1 MSHTIEGFRELEEV
15 HRGAS
20 SLVLRGIRVGDGR
33 RVIVKTT
40 SHRRPSRAEIA
51 SLVREM
57 RLARKA
63 SSSRSVEML
72 EQRDVEGVP
81 ILVMAD
87 AGGTPLDRVLRES
100 TLDLETKLE
109 IALAT
114 TLAIEAVH
122 ARGVVHKDVNPSNI
136 LWSSE
141 TRTARLIDFGIATEL
156 ERERPSGLDVHRLE
170 GTLHYLAPEQTGRTN
185 RRVDRRSD
193 LYALGVTLYE
203 LFTGRRPFASSDA
216 LELVHAHLARRPIP
230 PHDHDEAI
238 PETVSEIVLRLL
250 AKAAEDRYQSATG
263 LAVDLEECLR
273 LWRATRS
280 IGPFALARADRP
292 PRLEISER
300 LYGREREAR
309 AIEEALDRA
318 ASGTRELLLVGG
330 VAGIGKT
337 SLVHATLGAVTAHRA
352 HFLEGKFDPLRL
364 GVAYE
369 PLAAAVG
376 RFLQSIL
383 AESPSVV
390 SDVKERLSR
399 TLVDHAGVL
408 FDLLPELAAFVTRPT
423 TPPPEAPVAEAEN
436 RFHLAFRALVG
447 ALVDAPRPLV
457 LFLDDLQWADL
468 STLRLLEGLVTDES
482 LAHLVVIGAY
492 RANEIDAAHPL
503 SLTRERVARGGLE
516 LVSIELVAPGEAALR
531 RMLSDTFARDD
542 EALAELSS
550 RCIQRTGGNPFF
562 LGRLLADLVDRDL
575 VSWDGEQ
582 RRWAWD
588 ASALAEL
595 EPRRLDGSD
604 TVVALLVDRIGAL
617 PEDTRL
623 ALAHAACVGSTFDLR
638 ALARLSSTS
647 PARVQSALD
656 AAVTSGLV
664 SPRGKGWRLEDG
676 DTTEDTPDE
685 AFLYAFEHDRIQ
697 AAAYETLAPDARDR
711 VHLALG
717 RALLEDGDDRGFDA
731 IRHLNLACDLLD
743 PHARHELAKRNRDAG
758 LRARRG
764 SAFAAASS
772 FFEAGLRALRSGAAG
787 DAFEVDAGLAFELS
801 VASAECAYLI
811 AARPLTQRRLEDAY
825 AHAPSPLAR
834 VEVQRVDIGA
844 HIAAQD
850 LHGAIRLAR
859 EALVPLGVTL
869 PAEATDADVGAAV
882 GRAMTAL
889 GTDGPARLESLPDVT
904 DPRVLAAMDLLVQA
918 SSPAYYA
925 MPSLLPVIAAEL
937 VVTSLERGPCVATPF
952 GLSVFGIVLNAI
964 GMLPA
969 AHELGLLARRMLD
982 RWPDRRLEARTRLVV
997 HNNVCSWIVPVQRAL
1012 DDLLDT
1018 VRVGRLSG
1026 DMEFAAIAA
1035 QCWATNALVAGV
1047 PLAEVSRTAAELGA
1061 FMRSYGQ
1068 HPAHALHQ
1076 PLEQLVRALL
1086 GQTSSPASLDGDG
1099 YDEEAALAEAKRVGS
1114 ASYAF
1119 VTLSDMLVARF
1130 HFGTAEDAWG
1140 VAERAAPYQAGAAST
1155 HHLSTFHLYAPLA
1168 AARLYPR
1175 VPEATREALLAKID
1189 ASLAQLEAWAAV
1201 APLSFAHRALLVRAE
1216 RSRILGEPDA
1226 EATYRRALE
1235 AARAT
1240 EFVNDEAL
1248 TAELAGRFHLGR
1260 GGAELTIA
1268 RAFLEDARFA
1278 YQRWGAEAKVR
1289 ALDVELPHLLGRAP
1303 VHAGVDV
1310 TLGSVV
1316 GLDLDAAAV
1325 IKAARNLSATMELDA
1340 LLRAL
1345 FRTALEAAGA
1355 ERAILLLPRDDHWEL
1370 ALEGDADSE
1379 PMPTAR
1385 RLEECDGATVPVGIL
1400 RHALRTR
1407 RTLLLDDAMERRGPH
1422 AADPYVV
1429 ANHVRSVHCLPLVS
1443 RGQPSAVLYLEHR
1456 TMPGVFTPRRAALM
1470 ELLASQATVSLENAR
1485 LYEAQRQLA
1494 RQQDRFVPH
1503 EFLESLGK
1511 KDLADVALGQHVEK
1525 TMSVL
1530 FTDLHRFTTLVESLG
1545 ARAIV
1550 SVLNEYFA
1558 AMEPA
1563 IVSQRGFIDSFNGD
1577 EIMALFDGEP
1587 DRAVQAAVEMQR
1599 ALGRF
1604 NAAGRGSD
1612 RPALR
1617 MGVGVNTGP
1626 LLLGIV
1632 GGRDRIKC
1640 GVVGDAVN
1648 LASRFERLTRRYG
1661 AAAIIGDATWRGL
1674 AHPERFTARPI
1685 DRVIVKGAET
1695 PVTLYE
1701 ILDAETDDV
1710 REAKE
1715 RTRVHWQRA
1724 LEAYWSRD
1732 FETSLELCGE
1742 CMALSPRDRL
1752 PMMLANRCTRFQ
1764 HEPPP
1769 EGWTGVERLL
1779 EK

>member
-1 MSHTIEGFRELEEV
+1 MVSVSIEGFTGLEEV

-20 SLVLRGIRVGDGR
+20 SLVLRGVRTEDGR
-33 RVIVKTT
+33 RVVIKTT
-40 SHRRPSRAEIA
+40 AHRRPSRAETA
-51 SLVREM
+51 ALVREM

-72 EQRDVEGVP
+72 EQREIDGIP

-87 AGGTPLDRVLRES
+87 AGGLPLDRVLREA

-114 TLAIEAVH
+114 TLAIEAIH
-122 ARGVVHKDVNPSNI
+122 ARGIVHKDVNPSNV
-136 LWSSE
+136 LWSWE

-156 ERERPSGLDVHRLE
+156 ERERPSEIDVHRLE

-185 RRVDRRSD
+185 GRVDRRSD

-203 LFTGRRPFASSDA
+203 LFTGRRPFASADA

-230 PHDHDEAI
+230 PHDHDEAV
-238 PETVSEIVLRLL
+238 PTTVSDIVLRLL

-273 LWRATRS
+273 LWRATRTV
-280 IGPFALARADRP
+280 PTFALARADRP
-292 PRLEISER
+292 PRLEIPER

-309 AIEEALDRA
+309 AIEEALERA
-318 ASGTRELLLVGG
+318 ANGTRELLLVGG

-369 PLAAAVG
+369 PLGAAVG
-376 RFLQSIL
+376 AFLQSIL
-383 AESPSVV
+383 ARPPEVLLEM
-390 SDVKERLSR
+390 KERLAR
-399 TLVDHAGVL
+399 ALADHAGVL
-408 FDLLPELAAFVTRPT
+408 FDLLPELAAFVPRPSLA
-423 TPPPEAPVAEAEN
+423 PPDVPVAEAEN

-503 SLTRERVARGGLE
+503 SLTRERVARAGTQLVGLE
-516 LVSIELVAPGEAALR
+516 LGAPDASALH
-531 RMLSDTFARDD
+531 RMLTDTFARDD
-542 EALAELSS
+542 DALAELSS
-550 RCIQRTGGNPFF
+550 RCIRRTGGNPFF
-562 LGRLLADLVDRDL
+562 LARLLTDLVDRDL
-575 VSWDGEQ
+575 VSWDAEL
-582 RRWAWD
+582 RRWTWD
-588 ASALAEL
+588 RAALAEL

-604 TVVALLVDRIGAL
+604 SVVALLVDRIGSL

-623 ALAHAACVGSTFDLR
+623 ALARAACVGSAFDLR
-638 ALARLSSTS
+638 ELAKLSSET
-647 PARVQSALD
+647 PARVQLALEP
-656 AAVTSGLV
+656 AVLGGLV
-664 SPRGKGWRLEDG
+664 SPRGKGWRLEEG
-676 DTTEDTPDE
+676 DALDHTPDE

-697 AAAYETLAPDARDR
+697 SAAYESLEASARDR

-717 RALLEDGDDRGFDA
+717 RALLDAGGERGFEA
-731 IRHLNLACDLLD
+731 LRHLNVACDLLD
-743 PHARHELAKRNRDAG
+743 RDARHDLARKNRDAG

-764 SAFAAASS
+764 SAFAAASA
-772 FFEAGLRALRSGAAG
+772 FFEAGLAALDRATPFAVD
-787 DAFEVDAGLAFELS
+787 DALAFELA
-801 VASAECAYLI
+801 VASAECAYLL
-811 AARPLTQRRLEDAY
+811 ADLTLTRRRLDDAY
-825 AHAPSPLAR
+825 AHARTTLDR
-834 VEVQRVDIGA
+834 VEVQRVDIAA

-850 LHGAIRLAR
+850 LHGAIRIAR
-859 EALVPLGVTL
+859 EALAPLGVLL
-869 PAEATDADVGAAV
+869 PAQATDADVGAAV

-889 GTDGPARLESLPDVT
+889 GTDGTTRLESLPDVT
-904 DPRVLAAMDLLVQA
+904 DPQVIAAMDLLVQA

-925 MPSLLPVIAAEL
+925 MPALLPVIAAEL
-937 VVTSLERGPCVATPF
+937 VVTSLERGPCTATPF

-997 HNNVCSWIVPVQRAL
+997 HNNVCSWILPIQRAL
-1012 DDLLDT
+1012 DDLIDT

-1047 PLAEVSRTAAELGA
+1047 PLAEVSRTASELGA

-1068 HPAHALHQ
+1068 HTAHALHR
-1076 PLEQLVRALL
+1076 PLEQVVRALL
-1086 GQTSSPASLDGDG
+1086 GQTPSPASLDGNG

-1119 VTLSDMLVARF
+1119 VTLSDMLLVRF

-1175 VPEATREALLAKID
+1175 APEATREALLAKID
-1189 ASLAQLEAWAAV
+1189 LSLAQLDAWAAV

-1216 RSRILGEPDA
+1216 RGRILHEPDA
-1226 EATYRRALE
+1226 EVTYRRALD

-1278 YQRWGAEAKVR
+1278 YQRWGAEGKVH
-1289 ALDVELPHLLGRAP
+1289 ALDTELPHLLSRAP
-1303 VHAGVDV
+1303 THASIDV

-1325 IKAARNLSATMELDA
+1325 IKAARDLSATMELDA
-1340 LLRAL
+1340 LLRSL

-1355 ERAILLLPRDDHWEL
+1355 ERAFLLLPREDHWEVV
-1370 ALEGDADSE
+1370 LEGGADSE
-1379 PMPTAR
+1379 PDATKR
-1385 RLEECDGATVPVGIL
+1385 RLDECDSAVVPVGIL
-1400 RHALRTR
+1400 RHVLRTR
-1407 RTLLLDDAMERRGPH
+1407 RTLLLEDALERRGPH
-1422 AADPYVV
+1422 ASDPYVV
-1429 ANHVRSVHCLPLVS
+1429 ANGVRSVHCLPLVS

-1456 TMPGVFTPRRAALM
+1456 AMQGVFTPRRAGLM
-1470 ELLASQATVSLENAR
+1470 ELLTSQATVSLENAR
-1485 LYEAQRQLA
+1485 LYEAQRHLA
-1494 RQQDRFVPH
+1494 RQQERFVPL

-1550 SVLNEYFA
+1550 SVLNDYFA

-1563 IVSQRGFIDSFNGD
+1563 IVSQHGFIDSFNGD

-1587 DRAVQAAVEMQR
+1587 DRAVQAAVELQR
-1599 ALGRF
+1599 ALTRF
-1604 NAAGRGSD
+1604 NEASKDGD

-1648 LASRFERLTRRYG
+1648 LASRLERLTRRYG
-1661 AAAIIGDATWRGL
+1661 VAAIIGDATWRGL
-1674 AHPERFTARPI
+1674 AHPERFSARPI

-1695 PVTLYE
+1695 PMTLYE
-1701 ILDAETDDV
+1701 LLDAETDAN
-1710 REAKE
+1710 REPKE
-1715 RTRVHWQRA
+1715 RTRALWQRA
-1724 LEAYWSRD
+1724 LESYWSRD
-1732 FETSLELCGE
+1732 FDSALELCGE
-1742 CMALSPRDRL
+1742 CLALAPRDRL

-1764 HEPPP
+1764 QDPPP
-1769 EGWTGVERLL
+1769 EGWNGVERLL